1 MMQGIGSA
9 SAADFTKNIEALAQL
24 LQSTQEMASQTS
36 EKLLKVS
43 VQQAV
48 QDAAVG
54 NAVDLTA

>member
-1 MMQGIGSA
+1 MQGIGSA